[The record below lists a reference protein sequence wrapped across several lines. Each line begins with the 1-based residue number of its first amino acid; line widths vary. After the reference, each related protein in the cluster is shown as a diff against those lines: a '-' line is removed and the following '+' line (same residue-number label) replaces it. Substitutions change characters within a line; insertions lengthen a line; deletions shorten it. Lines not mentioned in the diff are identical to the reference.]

1 MSSNRTSSSTFG
13 AVSNNTA
20 PLCCTAAKRALPLS
34 IPAVASHYIRRCLFF
49 QYILFKFIKTEGFT
63 AQTDSRASRPGASA
77 FAGGRSIRLLRRRPF
92 RFRRRLPPVPRML
105 RLFTILLWC
114 WHMCNLKNAL
124 WKRAGKMFSNK
135 DYSYRICNNKSEW

>member
-34 IPAVASHYIRRCLFF
+34 IPAGASHYIRRCLFF

-105 RLFTILLWC
+105 RLFTILLRC
-114 WHMCNLKNAL
+114 WHMCNLK
-124 WKRAGKMFSNK
+124 KCIVGKSRKNVFKQGLFVPNMQ
-135 DYSYRICNNKSEW
+135 